1 MPATGFSAFEMKSP
15 EHLLMVA
22 DSEHDANMLYAVGM
36 FVPDP
41 FIFLRTRGRD
51 YIVMSDLEIDRS
63 RKQAPHCCVL
73 PLSRYQQKL
82 RRDGIKRPGS
92 AEVIPALLR
101 ERGIRSVVVPQDFP
115 YGLATDLQRQGIRVI
130 PRPGNYFPQRENKS
144 AAEVRML
151 SAALLMAEIGMSEA
165 MQVLRRAKIGKGRRL
180 LHHDV
185 PLTSEKLRAV
195 IDTAILQAG
204 GLAAHTIV
212 SGGKQGC
219 DPHEEGYGPL
229 RAHEPIILDIFPR
242 SQKTGYFGDI
252 TRTVVRGR
260 ASEAV
265 RKLYDTVLQGQ
276 KLAFQKMRVLSRR
289 ERQKLVADGPEGA
302 VLQGGWQR
310 WANYVARSPRR
321 LSVLALLA
329 IALLSIPILSLHL
342 GLSDQSSDPAGSTT
356 RAAYDQIAQ
365 GFGPGFNGPLFV
377 VGSIHNAAD
386 RATMQKLDVYLH
398 AKPGIKTVSPV
409 GYSPDGTVAL
419 ISVVATTSPQD
430 TKTSQLIT
438 TLRDSYIPDVTS
450 SSHTQ
455 IYVGGQTALSNDFS
469 NVLDSKILG
478 VIVVLGCLLLMVAF
492 RSVLIPLTAALM
504 NLLAVVASFGLVVAV
519 FQWGWGS
526 AIIGSG
532 TGPIES
538 FLPII
543 MIAILFG
550 LSMDY
555 QVFLVSRMHEEWV
568 NTGDNE
574 GAIIHGQANTG
585 RVISAAALIMICVF
599 LAFAVGGERIIAE
612 FGIGLGGAV
621 LIDALVLRTVL
632 VPALMHFFGKANWWM
647 PKWLD
652 RAVPHLAV
660 EAAENTTAV

>member
-1 MPATGFSAFEMKSP
+1 
-15 EHLLMVA
+15 MVA

-73 PLSRYQQKL
+73 SLSRYQQKL

-276 KLAFQKMRVLSRR
+276 KLAFQKMRPGVPTAEVHQTVQEFFVRAGYRTGRR
-289 ERQKLVADGPEGA
+289 HGRMQGFFHGTGHGLGLEIHESPRMGA
-302 VLQGGWQR
+302 SSAGVLQTGHVVTVEPGLYYPEIGG
-310 WANYVARSPRR
+310 VR
-321 LSVLALLA
+321 LE
-329 IALLSIPILSLHL
+329 
-342 GLSDQSSDPAGSTT
+342 D
-356 RAAYDQIAQ
+356 
-365 GFGPGFNGPLFV
+365 
-377 VGSIHNAAD
+377 
-386 RATMQKLDVYLH
+386 
-398 AKPGIKTVSPV
+398 
-409 GYSPDGTVAL
+409 VAL
-419 ISVVATTSPQD
+419 V
-430 TKTSQLIT
+430 TKARPRNLTRFEK
-438 TLRDSYIPDVTS
+438 TLE
-450 SSHTQ
+450 
-455 IYVGGQTALSNDFS
+455 
-469 NVLDSKILG
+469 
-478 VIVVLGCLLLMVAF
+478 M
-492 RSVLIPLTAALM
+492 
-504 NLLAVVASFGLVVAV
+504 
-519 FQWGWGS
+519 
-526 AIIGSG
+526 
-532 TGPIES
+532 
-538 FLPII
+538 
-543 MIAILFG
+543 
-550 LSMDY
+550 
-555 QVFLVSRMHEEWV
+555 
-568 NTGDNE
+568 
-574 GAIIHGQANTG
+574 
-585 RVISAAALIMICVF
+585 
-599 LAFAVGGERIIAE
+599 
-612 FGIGLGGAV
+612 
-621 LIDALVLRTVL
+621 
-632 VPALMHFFGKANWWM
+632 
-647 PKWLD
+647 
-652 RAVPHLAV
+652 
-660 EAAENTTAV
+660 